1 MKRLKYIIL
10 TILMLIMFIPNTKA
24 EENIR
29 LYLFHSDTCNH
40 CKAENEWLDE
50 IKDDYP
56 NLDIVRYEI
65 NSNVMNYNFYLKVL
79 EKTGI
84 NTGGAVPFTIIGT
97 DYYVGFG
104 SDAKN
109 RIVKSIEK
117 FSNGNYTDV
126 ISMVKNDEDVSKI
139 KYNQKDTSSNTNN
152 SSDYIRNIPLLGDV
166 NVKEVSL
173 PLISIVIGFVDGF
186 NPCAMWVLLFL
197 IGMLFNMKDKKK
209 MWILGIVFL
218 ATSALVYLAIMLA
231 WLKVAVSFNTSR
243 ILKLLIA
250 LVALIAGAI
259 NIRSY
264 IKERN
269 KKDDGCEVVDDKKR
283 KKIFSRIKKI
293 TTEKKF
299 ILSIV
304 GIMALAIS
312 VNLVE
317 LACSAGLPLIFTQIL
332 ALNNLNTLQY
342 GFYLFLYLLFF
353 LIDDIVVF
361 AIAMKTLDIKG
372 ISSKYGKYSHLIGG
386 IFMLLI
392 GLLMIFK
399 PEWLMFN
406 FK

>member
-10 TILMLIMFIPNTKA
+10 TILMLIVFIPNTKA

-29 LYLFHSDTCNH
+29 LYLFHSDICPH
-40 CKAENEWLDE
+40 CKEEIAWLDT

-56 NLDIVRYEI
+56 NLDIVMYEI
-65 NSNVMNYNFYLKVL
+65 NSNVMNYNFYLTVL

-84 NTGGAVPFTIIGT
+84 NTGGAVPFTMIGT
-97 DYYVGFG
+97 DYYIGFG
-104 SDAKN
+104 GDAKN
-109 RIVKSIEK
+109 GIVKSIEK
-117 FSNGNYTDV
+117 FSNGNYIDV

-139 KYNQKDTSSNTNN
+139 KYNQKDTSNN

-166 NVKEVSL
+166 NIKEVSL
-173 PLISIVIGFVDGF
+173 PLMSIVIGFVDGF

-218 ATSALVYLAIMLA
+218 TTSALVYLAIMLA
-231 WLKVAVSFNTSR
+231 WLKVAISFNTSS

-250 LVALIAGAI
+250 LVALIAGVI

-264 IKERN
+264 IKEKN
-269 KKDDGCEVVDDKKR
+269 KKDDGCEVVDEKKR

-317 LACSAGLPLIFTQIL
+317 LACSAGLPLIFTQVL
-332 ALNNLNTLQY
+332 AFNNLNFLQY
-342 GFYLFLYLLFF
+342 GFYMFLYILFF
-353 LIDDIVVF
+353 LMDDIVVF

-386 IFMLLI
+386 ILMLLI

>member
-1 MKRLKYIIL
+1 M
-10 TILMLIMFIPNTKA
+10 
-24 EENIR
+24 
-29 LYLFHSDTCNH
+29 
-40 CKAENEWLDE
+40 
-50 IKDDYP
+50 
-56 NLDIVRYEI
+56 
-65 NSNVMNYNFYLKVL
+65 
-79 EKTGI
+79 
-84 NTGGAVPFTIIGT
+84 IGN
-97 DYYVGFG
+97 DYYIGFG
-104 SDAKN
+104 GDAKN
-109 RIVKSIEK
+109 GIVKSIEK
-117 FSNGNYTDV
+117 FSNGNYIDV

-139 KYNQKDTSSNTNN
+139 KYNQKDTSNN

-166 NVKEVSL
+166 NIKEVSL
-173 PLISIVIGFVDGF
+173 PLMSIVIGFVDGF

-218 ATSALVYLAIMLA
+218 TTSALVYLAIMLA
-231 WLKVAVSFNTSR
+231 WLKVAISFNTSS

-269 KKDDGCEVVDDKKR
+269 KKDDGCEVVDEKKR

-317 LACSAGLPLIFTQIL
+317 LACSAGLPLIFTQVL
-332 ALNNLNTLQY
+332 AFNNLNFLQY
-342 GFYLFLYLLFF
+342 GFYMFLYILFF
-353 LIDDIVVF
+353 LMDDIVVF
-361 AIAMKTLDIKG
+361 AIAMKTLNIKG

-386 IFMLLI
+386 ILMLLI